1 MSTDN
6 SQWSADLEVSR
17 QLTGTDASAAL
28 DLAQRATLADGVGP
42 LSDHVVLHLR
52 HGGEA
57 AARDF
62 LLRRA
67 DDLAGYGHLDP
78 ADPVDGASGEG
89 ASGEMV
95 IDPALRRHGLGH
107 ALVRAMIAEAG
118 HHDLRLWAHGDQPAA
133 TRLAAATGFRRT
145 RSLWQMHRPLG
156 RPVDEPQLADGIT
169 VRAFQA
175 GRDEDA
181 WTELNHQAFAHH
193 PEQGGWTRADLELR
207 ELESWFD
214 PAGFFLAERD
224 GRLVGFHW
232 TKIHDATAGKEA
244 VGEVYV
250 IGVDAGERGSG
261 LGRALTLIGLRYLR
275 DRGLGRVMLYVDE
288 TNTSA
293 IRLYE
298 SLGFEHT
305 ATDVMFTRAA
315 G

>member
-156 RPVDEPQLADGIT
+156 RPVDEPQHADGIT